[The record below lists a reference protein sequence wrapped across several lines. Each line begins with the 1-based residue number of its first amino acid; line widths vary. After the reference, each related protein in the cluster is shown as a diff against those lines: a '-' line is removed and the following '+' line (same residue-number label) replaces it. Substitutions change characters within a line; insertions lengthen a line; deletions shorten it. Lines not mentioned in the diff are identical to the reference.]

1 MQASTI
7 VVTFAGQVA
16 DPTTFTSSITVRTP
30 PLTNPMPTSVGFPDG
45 TERSVDHPGRVV
57 VEMG

>member
-1 MQASTI
+1 
-7 VVTFAGQVA
+7 VVTFAGPVDDVA
-16 DPTTFTSSITVRTP
+16 AFTSSVTVRTP